1 MLKKILIPGWL
12 ALLGMLV
19 PEAALAIGEF
29 CEFSGIA
36 VYKGR
41 VVNSGDVIRAFD
53 AGGQDCTSDV
63 YIASGGSFLIYVKGD
78 DASTPPPADEGAPE
92 GGLITFTING
102 ETATATGNSTFN
114 NLVPK
119 TVNLDVPDL
128 PPHAVHGGPYSG
140 NEGSA
145 VSFNGSGS
153 TGAVSYL
160 WRFGDGTT
168 GTGVMTTH
176 AYADNGTYNVK
187 LIVTNGSGVKDSS
200 ATTATIANVAPI
212 PTASSDAPKGE
223 TETVTFT
230 GGASDPAG
238 AADPITYGWTFG
250 DGGTSNLQNPTH
262 AYADNGTYSAILTVS
277 DGDGGTGSR
286 TISVVINNILP
297 TVTASSN
304 APKNEGAAV
313 AFTCTATDPAGA
325 ADPLTYSW
333 AFGDGGTSTLQ
344 NPTHAYA
351 DNGTFSAVV
360 TVSDG
365 DGSTP
370 KTVSVTINNVAPTAN
385 AGGPYYAVVNY
396 AAQFHGTA
404 TDPGTADVLT
414 YTWDLDND
422 GQYDDFTGPDPSKT
436 WTAVGTYPIGLKVTD
451 DDGGIGT
458 NATTVE
464 VGTGIPVTFQTSPAG
479 LQVKVDGA
487 TYTTPKTFYWGNGT
501 THSIEAPLIQNISEN
516 TRYLYTSWS
525 DFGLIAHNIT
535 VGTTPATYTAN
546 YKIQYFLGVLDGG
559 KNAHPRGSDFYDA
572 GTQVQISV
580 DASAVDEAGTT
591 RYQFSRWQGAGNGSY
606 SGTQLNAMVTMNGPI
621 IQEAYWGAGEYYVRV
636 VSPYGTTTGSAW
648 VAAGGSAAFSVTTD
662 VSTGPGRRQAF
673 VRWVGT
679 GTGSYTGP
687 QNPSTIT
694 VQGPIV
700 ETAEWSVEYFVDL
713 LSDFGNPTGEGWYA
727 EGGIATIGCDSTVSI
742 QTGKRA
748 RFTGWFG
755 GGTGAYTG
763 PLRVKAVTV
772 TGPITETAQW
782 GMQYLL
788 AVVSEY
794 GTPAGSGWYNEGARA
809 QFSCDT
815 LVQSGPDVRNRF
827 AGWQGIGSGSYTGP
841 DAAREVLMLNPV
853 TEEADWNQEYRV
865 SVAIDPPGTGTVQPF
880 TSGAGWSEANRNV
893 ELRAV
898 GRADLGYGFSH
909 WSGAA
914 AGTIN
919 PLVLPINGP
928 KILTAHFKQ
937 GNVFINTVPPGLV
950 IRVNGVG
957 AAAPVVFD
965 ETAGTQ
971 ITLAVDSLQGD
982 GVSTRYAFLN
992 WSDGLP
998 RNHTITVTGSTQRI
1012 TATFGAQ
1019 YFLAV
1024 ESEFG
1029 SHSGEGWYASGAAAT
1044 VRIDTAA
1051 SVTAL
1056 TRQRF
1061 AGWTGTGPGSVTSAS
1076 PEILCTVQGPITE
1089 RARWDAQCRV
1099 QTPVFPHDVPGAR
1112 IERTPARDWYTL
1124 GTSLTLTAI
1133 AEDTAHPFLSWR
1145 GDVTSADNPLV
1156 VTVAK
1161 PMTVTG
1167 RFYVPDDPPVVSGF
1181 PDLVLKEDE
1190 PQVYSFNWLAQYVID
1205 RNDPIETM
1213 LFEFRGNDHIFFD
1226 VSYAERTLTVRPAR
1240 DWNGTEVVIIEAID
1254 PYGISDAD
1262 TFTVKVLPIEDPPAR
1277 FGLIYPQQD
1286 TTFNRWTFP
1295 MEFRWNS
1302 ANDPDQGDGV
1312 KYSFLLTTSPD
1323 LTGPG
1328 IFKMSLI
1335 PDTTL
1340 FVSPRSEG
1348 DYYWGV
1354 VAQDTKG
1361 NSTVCDYVHHFRFD
1375 PSAVEIRE
1383 GAPDRFSLEP
1393 NYPNP
1398 FNPSTTVPFQV
1409 AKPGPVKLRIFD
1421 LRGRAVRTLEDG
1433 RFNPG
1438 TYESR
1443 WDGCDESGRPVA
1455 SGVYVISIQ
1464 AEDFVKQRKMLLMR

>member
-1 MLKKILIPGWL
+1 
-12 ALLGMLV
+12 
-19 PEAALAIGEF
+19 
-29 CEFSGIA
+29 
-36 VYKGR
+36 
-41 VVNSGDVIRAFD
+41 
-53 AGGQDCTSDV
+53 
-63 YIASGGSFLIYVKGD
+63 
-78 DASTPPPADEGAPE
+78 
-92 GGLITFTING
+92 
-102 ETATATGNSTFN
+102 
-114 NLVPK
+114 
-119 TVNLDVPDL
+119 
-128 PPHAVHGGPYSG
+128 
-140 NEGSA
+140 
-145 VSFNGSGS
+145 
-153 TGAVSYL
+153 
-160 WRFGDGTT
+160 
-168 GTGVMTTH
+168 
-176 AYADNGTYNVK
+176 
-187 LIVTNGSGVKDSS
+187 
-200 ATTATIANVAPI
+200 
-212 PTASSDAPKGE
+212 
-223 TETVTFT
+223 
-230 GGASDPAG
+230 
-238 AADPITYGWTFG
+238 
-250 DGGTSNLQNPTH
+250 
-262 AYADNGTYSAILTVS
+262 
-277 DGDGGTGSR
+277 
-286 TISVVINNILP
+286 
-297 TVTASSN
+297 
-304 APKNEGAAV
+304 
-313 AFTCTATDPAGA
+313 
-325 ADPLTYSW
+325 
-333 AFGDGGTSTLQ
+333 
-344 NPTHAYA
+344 
-351 DNGTFSAVV
+351 V